1 MLYLNR
7 RKNESWGALLIL
19 SIYVYLLWGWR
30 QWELSNILVKCLEDL
45 GIKPKPAEVSCKSCC
60 ALLGAVSCTVCGLQW
75 NIPLGKAGSTQCCPL
90 PWARAGAWL
99 ASSASYPA
107 SGKSLLGRCQG
118 RDVAVPPSHACST
131 IAMVPAPWVG
141 AGRAWN
147 VLASAAPP
155 QELQSQGD
163 DVSGSVWHKVL
174 ELSFQSWLGTQGCQG
189 SYTFTYGMSW
199 H

>member
-1 MLYLNR
+1 MLYLKR
-7 RKNESWGALLIL
+7 RKNESWGAMLIP

-75 NIPLGKAGSTQCCPL
+75 NIPLGKPGSAQCCRI

-99 ASSASYPA
+99 APSASYCSA
-107 SGKSLLGRCQG
+107 TVKSLLGRCQG
-118 RDVAVPPSHACST
+118 RTAAVPPRPCLQHHRNEKLCPEWEQAEPGVSQLLRRNCSPRE
-131 IAMVPAPWVG
+131 MC
-141 AGRAWN
+141 
-147 VLASAAPP
+147 
-155 QELQSQGD
+155 QGLL
-163 DVSGSVWHKVL
+163 WHKLL
-174 ELSFQSWLGTQGCQG
+174 ELSFRSWLGPQGCQG
-189 SYTFTYGMSW
+189 SDSFAYGMSW